1 MVQGAGMRV
10 LGFGLRV
17 YKAGSEGLVA
27 ALLELL
33 VQEEGQRACCHRK
46 QEVHPAIVNLLVAYS
61 PIWLYSYVFCIQL
74 YSQLVAYSC
83 T

>member
-17 YKAGSEGLVA
+17 YKAGGEGLVA

-33 VQEEGQRACCHRK
+33 VEEEGERACCRVDSAP
-46 QEVHPAIVNLLVAYS
+46 ER
-61 PIWLYSYVFCIQL
+61 IWYI
-74 YSQLVAYSC
+74 
-83 T
+83 